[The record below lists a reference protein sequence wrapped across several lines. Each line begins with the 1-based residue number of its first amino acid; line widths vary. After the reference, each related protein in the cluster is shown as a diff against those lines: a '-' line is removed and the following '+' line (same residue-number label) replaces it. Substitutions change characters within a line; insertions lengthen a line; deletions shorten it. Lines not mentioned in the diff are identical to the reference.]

1 MNLFLI
7 RHAQPVQNGGNDPS
21 LSTFGQTQA
30 VKLASVFVRLGI
42 TLATTSILTSDLK
55 RAERTGNIIAKSLR
69 LAQNPPPSVVRPI
82 RQFTPSNNVTTLLDN
97 IRTVVAEEHPTHM
110 FVVWHFPMIGA
121 AFNLLVG
128 SGLLTWPDAYGATA
142 HLTCGEALEEGSGTF
157 RWFILP
163 ELLP

>member
-7 RHAQPVQNGGNDPS
+7 RHCQPVQTTDTDPS
-21 LSTFGQTQA
+21 LSRAGQSQA
-30 VKLASVFVRLGI
+30 VKLGSLFVRLGI
-42 TLATTSILTSDLK
+42 RLGTTSILTSNLK

-69 LAQNPPPSVVRPI
+69 LAQSPPPAVERPI
-82 RQFTPSNNVTTLLDN
+82 RQFPATNDVRTLLSN

-110 FVVWHFPMIGA
+110 FVVWHFPLVGT
-121 AFNLLVG
+121 AFNRLVG
-128 SGLLTWPDAYGATA
+128 SNLLSWPDAYGATA
-142 HLTCGEALEEGSGTF
+142 HLTCGETLDDGSGTF